1 MISISQLRILWRFD
15 CKNIFR
21 YFQSSLIHMEDNMD
35 HATLVSPGFDHMSL
49 LLLTSPTASSVL
61 SNNFEY
67 TQTCIMQTVC
77 LS

>member
-1 MISISQLRILWRFD
+1 
-15 CKNIFR
+15 
-21 YFQSSLIHMEDNMD
+21 MEDNMD